1 MYVFWIDIPITL
13 IFLFILA
20 TQIIIIIELLILRR
34 RHDRRRN

>member
-1 MYVFWIDIPITL
+1 MYVFGIDIPITL

-34 RHDRRRN
+34 KHDRRRN